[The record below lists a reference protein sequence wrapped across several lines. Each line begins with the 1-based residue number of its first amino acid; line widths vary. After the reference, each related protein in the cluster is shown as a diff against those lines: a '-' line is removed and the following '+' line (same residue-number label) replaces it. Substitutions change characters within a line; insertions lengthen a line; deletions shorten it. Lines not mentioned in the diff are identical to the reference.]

1 MWIEGHGNA
10 GRQLK
15 TDGAS
20 QLCISTDTT
29 SKPSVPSGSV
39 CIHSAGMPACME
51 GQPGSESRRIF
62 RLEQV
67 GYFHAYIGKE
77 YIPIF

>member
-1 MWIEGHGNA
+1 MRHIDRKPRAVVVWHSKGAIWVEGHGNA

-29 SKPSVPSGSV
+29 NGPSVPSGSM
-39 CIHSAGMPACME
+39 CIHSAGMPACIRV
-51 GQPGSESRRIF
+51 SHV
-62 RLEQV
+62 QV
-67 GYFHAYIGKE
+67 GECFG
-77 YIPIF
+77 